1 MGWSSFTGEALAQ
14 QPLWF
19 NGNHVL
25 DFGDVLNNGIVES
38 AAPQCPDAAVNDA
51 FEYQGQVAQYHQ
63 NVQFD
68 ENGELLFFIVD
79 GNLYNKDGY
88 LLADDDDGVLNDGNC
103 QVCLPKIAAEAHF
116 IPVPGHCSKF
126 YVAMP
131 GVYVE
136 VGGNAESGLVV
147 GILDLTLPND
157 LELNG
162 AQHYAAVGKPIT
174 GRFWGED
181 DYFNGPFEMDNGA
194 ITAMGGWSI
203 YGNGPMAYLFHYDMH
218 LANTGLDHIRTDVI
232 DLDND
237 DRSLMG
243 LDTNTEISFILF
255 SATGPRMV
263 LHINKTQGDQNGQI
277 ILWDFQDGDVSD
289 RGEMELHQNGN
300 DLRMAYSAYW
310 QTGPPTE
317 KHVGLYVIDI
327 DLAGL
332 SAPLPTAAFDYGAP
346 GTADWNPRLYEV
358 GHIVTGMNPQDI
370 LGNPVAEQ
378 RTTGLEFSPNGMYL
392 WFLKSDHELYGGAPS
407 TALGTI
413 DVTAPPGSMPTYVPI
428 GPDAVSQGLF
438 NSRLEINVGPN
449 GGPPALYMVSAD
461 ANGNRYLSAFSNPDD
476 PANGVWMP
484 NIQQLASVA
493 TYDVGGDPVEYR
505 MVGKQITDFA
515 TPGLWTGG
523 LCCDERAQYYDRS
536 WSIPP
541 GTYNWQ
547 PGNNLFCDAGSEI
560 YVNGEFRVQ
569 TNAHI
574 DVQGLTFRFGPQAKL
589 IIEKGASFT
598 AVGCTLTTACP
609 GYMWRG
615 VEVQGTFNQHQFG
628 GAHADHQGE
637 FIIQNTLVEKADIGA
652 LTGQRV
658 GPGFNGLKSGGV
670 IISSNSTFK
679 NCRTGVRFL
688 PYQGMNIQ
696 GTQTQRNRSRFT
708 NTTFVVDADYPVAI
722 DFRHHANLWHVDGIP
737 FLGCTFANLRGET
750 NSHERGHGIYSLDA
764 HYEVREKCHIII
776 QQGQECPVGSY
787 TPSSFSGLDHGVHAL
802 TGLTTRAF
810 VVDRST
816 FSANV
821 CGVFASGVVG
831 YRVTRNE
838 FELGNSVVTAL
849 TNLPDELYWFE
860 RHRGL
865 YSVRSYGFMVEDN
878 ILNQGGAYP
887 YTEGIVTGYT
897 GAHNDVVRRNTAT
910 GLERA
915 FIGEG
920 ICAETT
926 NGGSDWLGLQM
937 LCNTN
942 IGNVINFWDRK
953 VTAIPGP
960 EQLQHSMRTFQGHPP
975 LNNGVPTRP
984 GANVF
989 DQSCVFPEMD
999 YERTSTYAV
1008 LNYYFGQTAADDPLC
1023 YTIGYVAKQQL
1034 PAYIGDPCPARNYS
1048 PRGVRSQAEAGQVKA
1063 ALDADKLAYG
1073 NTRYLYEQLVD
1084 GGNTDDVVQEIMSTW
1099 PSDAW
1104 ELRDYLLAKSPFLSV
1119 EALKE
1124 MVDKNVMPEAMVAE
1138 VLIANPEA
1146 TQQERFMDWLQEE
1159 SGHPL
1164 PGYLYNSVVA
1174 SWEEKTYR
1182 TTLHGTMAYYHA
1194 SMTQHTHDLLDHFR
1208 TDTTYEDVDS
1218 LRWGWQQLR
1227 TPEARYA
1234 EALGFLQQSDYA
1246 AATALVENITVEH
1259 ELKGSDVLERQRML
1273 DVITFCQQVAVA
1285 GRNLAELTTAEVDAL
1300 EAIIDGAQDKP
1311 GLWAQNLL
1319 CFAYGR
1325 CVAPLTGGEIG
1336 PRMMEATPMEHET
1349 PAHVLL
1355 VHPNPASAWVAVDY
1369 TVGATKDAWLLVTD
1383 VTGRRLEQRQLT
1395 ALRGQF
1401 VWDVRHA
1408 QPGVY
1413 SVALVVR
1420 DEVLATERVIVQP

>member
-1 MGWSSFTGEALAQ
+1 M
-14 QPLWF
+14 
-19 NGNHVL
+19 
-25 DFGDVLNNGIVES
+25 
-38 AAPQCPDAAVNDA
+38 
-51 FEYQGQVAQYHQ
+51 
-63 NVQFD
+63 
-68 ENGELLFFIVD
+68 
-79 GNLYNKDGY
+79 
-88 LLADDDDGVLNDGNC
+88 
-103 QVCLPKIAAEAHF
+103 IA
-116 IPVPGHCSKF
+116 
-126 YVAMP
+126 
-131 GVYVE
+131 
-136 VGGNAESGLVV
+136 
-147 GILDLTLPND
+147 
-157 LELNG
+157 
-162 AQHYAAVGKPIT
+162 
-174 GRFWGED
+174 
-181 DYFNGPFEMDNGA
+181 GA
-194 ITAMGGWSI
+194 ITAQAQRTSWMQGNEVVVLTPGEPASIFALPQPNDPNAGADQYSGGAATTSAYVQLDDLGCI
-203 YGNGPMAYLFHYDMH
+203 LFFAVDGDLYDRNGYRIAQGGDLGCGNTAGCLLTGSTELIVAPVPGRCGHWYLFHSIAVAGSQADPVLHVSVLDMT
-218 LANTGLDHIRTDVI
+218 LQNPAFPNDPERRGRVLDDT
-232 DLDND
+232 DLDAAGYDLMFAWPYANPIAVD
-237 DRSLMG
+237 LGAPFADLWSAGERCLHMDAVRS
-243 LDTNTEISFILF
+243 E
-255 SATGPRMV
+255 ATGRTFLFATSGEV
-263 LHINKTQGDQNGQI
+263 IARYELTSSS
-277 ILWDFQDGDVSD
+277 ILLLGSQPV
-289 RGEMELHQNGN
+289 
-300 DLRMAYSAYW
+300 
-310 QTGPPTE
+310 
-317 KHVGLYVIDI
+317 
-327 DLAGL
+327 DLAGAVL
-332 SAPLPTAAFDYGAP
+332 NPTARPRVAKGELEAVAVGSTVRVAFSITLYSDQVMPPPPDYNAFLVHVAAYDAALPTV
-346 GTADWNPRLYEV
+346 PRTFHENL
-358 GHIVTGMNPQDI
+358 HIGDLLI
-370 LGNPVAEQ
+370 
-378 RTTGLEFSPNGMYL
+378 
-392 WFLKSDHELYGGAPS
+392 
-407 TALGTI
+407 
-413 DVTAPPGSMPTYVPI
+413 TAPPAPTNLGTTVAYPGAGGVEFTADGALVYWCRSLADHGQPYWDGLHHLGYFDWATLTVNSFPTIALLPTVDSELELAPAPDGNGLALYVAGTDDQGNAWLSALS
-428 GPDAVSQGLF
+428 GPDDPNTATWLPQAITLGQASLCADPSLGWNNVQDRYHLLQAQGHNDASLERMSDPMCCQELQDMTCTVAYAAPVGAGNWTPTDNPF
-438 NSRLEINVGPN
+438 CDKPVVRICEELRLPTGAHIT
-449 GGPPALYMVSAD
+449 AQDLTFAFSAD
-461 ANGNRYLSAFSNPDD
+461 AAL
-476 PANGVWMP
+476 V
-484 NIQQLASVA
+484 
-493 TYDVGGDPVEYR
+493 
-505 MVGKQITDFA
+505 
-515 TPGLWTGG
+515 
-523 LCCDERAQYYDRS
+523 
-536 WSIPP
+536 
-541 GTYNWQ
+541 
-547 PGNNLFCDAGSEI
+547 
-560 YVNGEFRVQ
+560 
-569 TNAHI
+569 
-574 DVQGLTFRFGPQAKL
+574 
-589 IIEKGASFT
+589 IEPGASLT
-598 AVGCTLTTACP
+598 CTNCTFTTACV
-609 GYMWRG
+609 GELWKG
-615 VEVQGTFNQHQFG
+615 IEVTGTITQHQYG
-628 GAHADHQGE
+628 GSHPTYQGE
-637 FIIQNTLVEKADIGA
+637 LVLLNSQVWKAEVGI
-652 LTGQRV
+652 LTAERLG
-658 GPGFNGLKSGGV
+658 GSINGFTSGGV
-670 IISSNSTFK
+670 
-679 NCRTGVRFL
+679 VRC
-688 PYQGMNIQ
+688 
-696 GTQTQRNRSRFT
+696 T
-708 NTTFVVDADYPVAI
+708 NTTFRNCRTAVQFMPYQGSQPGTGVPVRNRSSFRECTFSIDNNYPVAL
-722 DFRHHANLWHVDGIP
+722 DFRHHAYLWHVDGIP
-737 FLGCTFANLRGET
+737 FLGCDFRNDRLTET

-764 HYEVREKCHIII
+764 HYEVREKCNVIP
-776 QQGQECPVGSY
+776 QYGQECPVGSY

-802 TGLTTRAF
+802 TSLTTRAF

-831 YRVTRNE
+831 YRVTRNS

-849 TNLPDELYWFE
+849 TNPDEDYWE
-860 RHRGL
+860 EYHRGL
-865 YSVRSYGFMVEDN
+865 YSVRSYGFMLEDN
-878 ILNQGGAYP
+878 TLNQGGAYP

-926 NGGSDWLGLQM
+926 NGGSDWLGLQL

-942 IGNVINFWDRK
+942 SGNVTNFWDRK
-953 VTAIPGP
+953 VIAADPQFDQP
-960 EQLQHSMRTFQGHPP
+960 FNSMRTFQGHPP

-1023 YTIGYVAKQQL
+1023 YTTGYVAKQQL

-1073 NTRYLYEQLVD
+1073 NTRYLYEQLID

-1208 TDTTYEDVDS
+1208 ADTTYEDVDS

-1227 TPEARYA
+1227 TPAARYA
-1234 EALGFLQQSDYA
+1234 EALTYLQQGNHT

-1259 ELKGSDVLERQRML
+1259 ELKGADVLERQRML
-1273 DVITFCQQVAVA
+1273 DVIAFCQQVAVA
-1285 GRNLAELTTAEVDAL
+1285 GRTLAELTTAEVDAL

-1349 PAHVLL
+1349 PAHVLF

-1369 TVGATKDAWLLVTD
+1369 TVGDTKGAWLLVTD

-1420 DEVLATERVIVQP
+1420 DEVLATERVIVIVQP

>member
-1 MGWSSFTGEALAQ
+1 MAQ

-407 TALGTI
+407 TALGTF

-764 HYEVREKCHIII
+764 HYEVREKCNIII

-849 TNLPDELYWFE
+849 TNFTDEEFWAG
-860 RHRGL
+860 RHRGIF
-865 YSVRSYGFMVEDN
+865 STESYGMWVEDN
-878 ILNQGGAYP
+878 LLTQSGTHFE
-887 YTEGIVTGYT
+887 TEGIVIGYT
-897 GAHNDVVRRNTAT
+897 RDYNDMVRRNTAV
-910 GLERA
+910 GLEVG

-920 ICAETT
+920 LCADYDNSVLPVGGT
-926 NGGSDWLGLQM
+926 NNVGLQF

-942 IGNVINFWDRK
+942 QGNEYDFWDRK
-953 VTAIPGP
+953 VDQDFQNGSWHT
-960 EQLQHSMRTFQGHPP
+960 MRTNQGQMDLPA
-975 LNNGVPTRP
+975 
-984 GANVF
+984 ANVF
-989 DQSCVFPEMD
+989 DQTCLNPEGD
-999 YERTSTYAV
+999 YKRTSPNGV
-1008 LNYYFGQTAADDPLC
+1008 LRYIYGTTTQAEPLC
-1023 YTIGYVAKQQL
+1023 YTL
-1034 PAYIGDPCPARNYS
+1034 DPASPVTKEAADSEPADPCPPRSYR
-1048 PRGVRSQAEAGQVKA
+1048 PRGARSITEAAQAKA
-1063 ALDADKLAYG
+1063 ALQSEKLAYG
-1073 NTRYLYEQLVD
+1073 NTRYLFAALID
-1084 GGNTDDVVQEIMSTW
+1084 GGNTDEVVQEIMSTW
-1099 PSDAW
+1099 PNQAW
-1104 ELRDYLLAKSPFLSV
+1104 ELREYLLAKSPFLST
-1119 EALKE
+1119 ESLRE
-1124 MVDKNVMPEAMVAE
+1124 MVDRNILPAAMVAE

-1146 TQQERFMDWLQEE
+1146 TQQERFMQWLQEE

-1164 PGYLYNSVVA
+1164 PAYLLASVLA
-1174 SWEEKTYR
+1174 SWNERTYR
-1182 TTLHGTMAYYHA
+1182 ATLEDQMSQHHA
-1194 SMTQHTHDLLDHFR
+1194 AMTQHLHEVLDEFR
-1208 TDTTYEDVDS
+1208 NDTTHEDVDS
-1218 LRWGWQQLR
+1218 LRWGLQQLR
-1227 TPEARYA
+1227 TPAARYA
-1234 EALGFLQQSDYA
+1234 EALTYLQQGNHGM
-1246 AATALVENITVEH
+1246 ATDVVTSIPVEH
-1259 ELKGSDVLERQRML
+1259 ELRTATGMERQRML
-1273 DVITFCQQVAVA
+1273 DLIAFCATVTGS
-1285 GRNLAELTTAEVDAL
+1285 GRTLAELNAGEV
-1300 EAIIDGAQDKP
+1300 AQLVSIVGEDYDRP
-1311 GLWAQNLL
+1311 ATWAQNLL
-1319 CFAYGR
+1319 CFAYGQCR
-1325 CVAPLTGGEIG
+1325 
-1336 PRMMEATPMEHET
+1336 TPMTGSDANRSPSMLSFAVQEESLQ
-1349 PAHVLL
+1349 PNLEVM
-1355 VHPNPASAWVAVDY
+1355 PNPATTWLAMNVRLN
-1369 TVGATKDAWLLVTD
+1369 ATP
-1383 VTGRRLEQRQLT
+1383 
-1395 ALRGQF
+1395 
-1401 VWDVRHA
+1401 HN
-1408 QPGVY
+1408 
-1413 SVALVVR
+1413 ALVVVR
-1420 DEVLATERVIVQP
+1420 DVMGRTVWQAPVATMEQQLVWDCRAAEPGSYTVELINNGTSIAVAKFICQR